1 LQANTVPGMS
11 IESIWDNL
19 ADSKIKPFLIEKG
32 LSEPDADETAVEI
45 CGMTM
50 NMLQDHLEL
59 G

>member
-1 LQANTVPGMS
+1 VPGMNN
-11 IESIWDNL
+11 ESIWDNL

-32 LSEPDADETAVEI
+32 LSELDADETAVEI
-45 CGMTM
+45 CGMAM